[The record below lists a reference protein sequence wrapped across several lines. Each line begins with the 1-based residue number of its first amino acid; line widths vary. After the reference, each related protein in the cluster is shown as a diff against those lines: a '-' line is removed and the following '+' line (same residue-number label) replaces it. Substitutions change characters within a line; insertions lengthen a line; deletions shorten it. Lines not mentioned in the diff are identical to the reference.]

1 MTVQVHKYLLNVQSL
16 RTSIQSILFC
26 TSDTC
31 SMRPEYDLILLAV
44 RVTAQRTSRLTE
56 MREGCPEQYH
66 AEGSCVGRD
75 QIVEA
80 SLLHQ

>member
-1 MTVQVHKYLLNVQSL
+1 MAAEIRIDIVDAQSQ